1 MRAHANK
8 NGVGNRPSEG
18 VRNVRDRSSETRG
31 AQLMQGW
38 PRFLLRAFALIL
50 LVQVAVACIGTFFVV
65 ESGFPFRVTA
75 SFGSSP
81 YGLPLAV
88 FIVPV
93 CLLIVVGQMAILYSV
108 LRRPI
113 AAVRTATAFVKA
125 LPHRHGGRL
134 KTGATNLG
142 ELDELVQALNATAA
156 RLENQDKALAAARN
170 GEQTHKRIF
179 ETLANA
185 APLHEVLTQI
195 ALYVEQQQPSLI
207 CSLLTVD
214 DSGTHLLLQAAPSLP
229 AEYNATMLRIPI
241 REGACCSGTAA
252 YRCER
257 VAVENIQSHPFWREH
272 RTAVVEAGLVSCW
285 SEPLF
290 SSQRELLGAF
300 AVYQRSEALP
310 TPEEF
315 ALIQDA
321 ANLASVAIERKRAE
335 EQLHL
340 ADMVYSAST
349 EAIFVADARDCIIA
363 VNPAFE
369 RLTGYS
375 AREAIGRT
383 AGFLRAERNPPELQE
398 EIRIALESEGNW
410 QGDVWSRRK
419 NGEIYAESLTLTGI
433 ADDDGNMRYRV
444 GLFSDVTEKKNTEQ
458 AVWLQANNDALTNL
472 PNRRLF
478 RDRLTQDIA
487 RAQRAKQQVALLFID
502 LDHFKQVN
510 DVLGHDAG
518 DALLI
523 EASQRICE
531 CVRDSDTVA
540 RLGGDEFTVI
550 LYGGDCV
557 SVAERVCEQ
566 MLARLTQPFQLGKEK
581 AYISAS
587 IGITRYPDDAR
598 DIESLLKNADQAMYA
613 AKEVGRNGY
622 SWFTA
627 ELQQAAQARHALA
640 NDLRNALANGE
651 MEIYFQP
658 IIDLVTEHLFKAEVL
673 LRWCHPVRG
682 MVSPDEFIPLAEEIG
697 LIPDIG
703 EWVLREAVRQAGAW
717 PTVNGQSVHLSIN
730 KSPRQ
735 FAGHDCDARWLAL
748 LEENGF
754 DPARMVFE
762 ITEGLLIE
770 DRHSVAD
777 KLGRLRAAGVRI
789 AIDDFGTGYSALSY
803 LKKYPIDFIKIDRS
817 FVRDVGTDVSDR
829 ALCEAIITIANLM
842 GMQVVAEGV
851 ETAEQR
857 DFLFNVGCDYGQG
870 YLFSPPLS
878 AWDFVEYLR
887 KADLL
892 VSSRTV

>member
-1 MRAHANK
+1 
-8 NGVGNRPSEG
+8 
-18 VRNVRDRSSETRG
+18 
-31 AQLMQGW
+31 
-38 PRFLLRAFALIL
+38 
-50 LVQVAVACIGTFFVV
+50 
-65 ESGFPFRVTA
+65 
-75 SFGSSP
+75 
-81 YGLPLAV
+81 
-88 FIVPV
+88 
-93 CLLIVVGQMAILYSV
+93 
-108 LRRPI
+108 
-113 AAVRTATAFVKA
+113 
-125 LPHRHGGRL
+125 
-134 KTGATNLG
+134 
-142 ELDELVQALNATAA
+142 
-156 RLENQDKALAAARN
+156 
-170 GEQTHKRIF
+170 
-179 ETLANA
+179 
-185 APLHEVLTQI
+185 
-195 ALYVEQQQPSLI
+195 
-207 CSLLTVD
+207 
-214 DSGTHLLLQAAPSLP
+214 
-229 AEYNATMLRIPI
+229 
-241 REGACCSGTAA
+241 
-252 YRCER
+252 
-257 VAVENIQSHPFWREH
+257 
-272 RTAVVEAGLVSCW
+272 
-285 SEPLF
+285 
-290 SSQRELLGAF
+290 
-300 AVYQRSEALP
+300 
-310 TPEEF
+310 
-315 ALIQDA
+315 
-321 ANLASVAIERKRAE
+321 
-335 EQLHL
+335 
-340 ADMVYSAST
+340 
-349 EAIFVADARDCIIA
+349 
-363 VNPAFE
+363 
-369 RLTGYS
+369 
-375 AREAIGRT
+375 
-383 AGFLRAERNPPELQE
+383 
-398 EIRIALESEGNW
+398 
-410 QGDVWSRRK
+410 
-419 NGEIYAESLTLTGI
+419 
-433 ADDDGNMRYRV
+433 
-444 GLFSDVTEKKNTEQ
+444 
-458 AVWLQANNDALTNL
+458 LTNL

-478 RDRLTQDIA
+478 RDRLAQDIA

-566 MLARLTQPFQLGKEK
+566 MLARLAQPFQLGKEK

-640 NDLRNALANGE
+640 NDLRNALANDE

-658 IIDLVTEHLFKAEVL
+658 IIDLVTENLFKAEVL

-703 EWVLREAVRQAGAW
+703 EWVLREAVRQASAW
-717 PTVNGQSVHLSIN
+717 PAVNGQPVHLSIN

-735 FAGHDCDARWLAL
+735 FASHDCDARWLAL
-748 LEENGF
+748 LEEKGF

-817 FVRDVGTDVSDR
+817 FVRDVGTDISDR

-842 GMQVVAEGV
+842 GIQVVAEGV